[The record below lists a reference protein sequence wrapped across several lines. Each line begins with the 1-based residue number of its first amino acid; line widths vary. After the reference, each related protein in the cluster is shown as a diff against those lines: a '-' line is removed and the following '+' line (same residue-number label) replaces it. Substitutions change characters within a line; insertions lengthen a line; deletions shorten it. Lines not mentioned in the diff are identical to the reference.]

1 MSKSS
6 SGSATAPKGP
16 LGRKATVLVVDD
28 EELVR
33 TVTQELLGCL
43 GYDSAAATSG
53 EEAVELVRGGL
64 RPDLVLLDVVMPG
77 MGGIEAFRRLR
88 ELVPG
93 IPVLISSGF
102 TDSTAAA
109 ELMDEGLNGIITK
122 PYRMENLSD
131 RIKEVLG

>member
-1 MSKSS
+1 ME
-6 SGSATAPKGP
+6 P
-16 LGRKATVLVVDD
+16 LGRRATVLVVDD

-33 TVTQELLGCL
+33 CVTQELLGCM
-43 GYDSAAATSG
+43 GYDAVAVTTG

-77 MGGIEAFRRLR
+77 MGGIEAFRKLR

-93 IPVLISSGF
+93 IPVLLSSGF
-102 TDSTAAA
+102 TDSRAAA

-122 PYRMENLSD
+122 PYRMESLSD
-131 RIKEVLG
+131 RIKEVIG

>member
-1 MSKSS
+1 M
-6 SGSATAPKGP
+6 GP
-16 LGRKATVLVVDD
+16 LGRRATVLVVDD

-33 TVTQELLGCL
+33 CVTQELLGCM
-43 GYDSAAATSG
+43 GYDAVAVTTG

-77 MGGIEAFRRLR
+77 MGGIEAFRKLR

-93 IPVLISSGF
+93 IPVLLSSGF
-102 TDSTAAA
+102 TDSRAAA

-122 PYRMENLSD
+122 PYRMESLSD
-131 RIKEVLG
+131 RIKEVTG

>member
-1 MSKSS
+1 M
-6 SGSATAPKGP
+6 GP
-16 LGRKATVLVVDD
+16 LGRRATVLVVDD

-33 TVTQELLGCL
+33 CVTQELLGCM
-43 GYDSAAATSG
+43 GYDAVAVTTG

-77 MGGIEAFRRLR
+77 MGGIEAFRKLR

-93 IPVLISSGF
+93 IPVLLSSGF
-102 TDSTAAA
+102 TDSRAAA

-122 PYRMENLSD
+122 PYRMESLSD
-131 RIKEVLG
+131 RIKEVIG

>member
-1 MSKSS
+1 M
-6 SGSATAPKGP
+6 GP
-16 LGRKATVLVVDD
+16 LGRRATVLVVDD

-33 TVTQELLGCL
+33 CVTQELLGCM
-43 GYDSAAATSG
+43 GYDAVAVTTG

-77 MGGIEAFRRLR
+77 MGGIEAFRKLR

-93 IPVLISSGF
+93 IPVLLSSGF
-102 TDSTAAA
+102 TDTRAAA

-122 PYRMENLSD
+122 PYRMESLSD
-131 RIKEVLG
+131 RIKEVIG